1 MNKKLVLNPG
11 SVTLDQ
17 LCQFYRNDPE
27 IHLHESCKN
36 QVDAAAHIVQ
46 QAAAG
51 DEAVYGINT
60 GFGKLASTRIP
71 AAQTTQLQRNL
82 ILSHCCGVGEP

>member
-1 MNKKLVLNPG
+1 MNEKLVLYPG
-11 SVTLDQ
+11 SVTLNQ

-27 IHLHESCKN
+27 THLHESCKN
-36 QVDAAAHIVQ
+36 RVDAAANIVQ

-71 AAQTTQLQRNL
+71 AAQTTEKWRLPLNGG
-82 ILSHCCGVGEP
+82 SS